1 MANTVIS
8 KHARRAARRAAA
20 AAAEELAARNRAN
33 VEDLA
38 TFFNAHERVDGVDG
52 WLAERQEALQVQA
65 KERRSGFVRDGGLAL
80 RAMRDRGESLRQIA
94 VMTGLTEKA
103 VRDAIRGAEAIA
115 NASEVE
121 SPLAV
126 PEVAA
131 KGTAAEASAPPAA
144 AESAACWHPGITD
157 ERDDDAD
164 RELMPRAGVGVG
176 GDDGVGPAN

>member
-8 KHARRAARRAAA
+8 KHARQAARKAAA

-38 TFFNAHERVDGVDG
+38 TFFNAHERVDGVDE

-65 KERRSGFVRDGGLAL
+65 KERRSGFVRNGGLAL

-94 VMTGLTEKA
+94 AMTGLSEKA
-103 VRDAIRGAEAIA
+103 VRDAIRDAEAITTV
-115 NASEVE
+115 SEVE
-121 SPLAV
+121 SHRAA

-131 KGTAAEASAPPAA
+131 GGDSEASAPPAA
-144 AESAACWHPGITD
+144 EPQLAGTPGLQTS
-157 ERDDDAD
+157 ETAT
-164 RELMPRAGVGVG
+164 PTAS
-176 GDDGVGPAN
+176 